1 MKTILKW
8 NDETLTMSVACP
20 AVKDDEVVE
29 NLKHLVEAEL
39 VLCQVVLSLREAREK
54 VEEAYQAGLEEET
67 EEIHMSDFGASIRY
81 GFGYETRWKV
91 VEMPYLRL
99 MGFKDVDDDKMKN
112 AGITDK
118 QISFLAG
125 NSICVP
131 VLEAIF
137 RQLISDGILCAPS
150 ETYGK

>member
-81 GFGYETRWKV
+81 GSGYETRWKV

-99 MGFKDVDDDKMKN
+99 MGFKDVDYDKMKN

-118 QISFLAG
+118 LSENSFQYRDTNTVSG
-125 NSICVP
+125 
-131 VLEAIF
+131 
-137 RQLISDGILCAPS
+137 
-150 ETYGK
+150 

>member
-54 VEEAYQAGLEEET
+54 VEEAGWKRA
-67 EEIHMSDFGASIRY
+67 
-81 GFGYETRWKV
+81 YERW
-91 VEMPYLRL
+91 
-99 MGFKDVDDDKMKN
+99 
-112 AGITDK
+112 A
-118 QISFLAG
+118 
-125 NSICVP
+125 
-131 VLEAIF
+131 
-137 RQLISDGILCAPS
+137 
-150 ETYGK
+150 